1 MAVLVS
7 AVFRSIQ
14 CGHLKHQVSKTDQ
27 IQANTFPGKE
37 VHYHVTRLQ
46 HAIHHGPMRN
56 VMTAMP
62 KQFNSRRSDSEIK
75 LRAAFDAQ

>member
-46 HAIHHGPMRN
+46 HAIHHGPKRN

-62 KQFNSRRSDSEIK
+62 KAGSLAP
-75 LRAAFDAQ
+75 LRLRDQVKSSL